1 MYRATLHAW
10 NNISLSFMYRGHLV
24 IKCSS
29 SSISFRHEKHFLLFL
44 SILGLICLPFSI
56 NNSWLENLNRER
68 VFLSFLF
75 FRLIRYFSVLIEN
88 LKVMYVIAFG
98 LLLRISLYVISPFC
112 LTKNLQF

>member
-1 MYRATLHAW
+1 
-10 NNISLSFMYRGHLV
+10 MYRGHLV
-24 IKCSS
+24 IKCRS

-56 NNSWLENLNRER
+56 NNSWLESLNRER

-75 FRLIRYFSVLIEN
+75 FRLIRYFSALIEN

-98 LLLRISLYVISPFC
+98 LLLRISFNQYLS
-112 LTKNLQF
+112 